1 MSRVA
6 LLALLA
12 QYVGAWK
19 FEDGP
24 GRSWEV
30 PHASFAVLVE
40 RRCHRLILRR
50 DSSCATLALAG
61 ARRQAENRL
70 SRGHVQLALV
80 DGCARGP
87 ARGLLWRR
95 RHCISSSVF
104 GCSVVGREGDDRRL
118 AGGRGGGLCS
128 STFCS
133 SCATTRCGDSTP
145 SLAGPSDLSR
155 GGRLAIG
162 DR

>member
-1 MSRVA
+1 MKRPPAPRIDKTAQEKMRRVA

-12 QYVGAWK
+12 QSVGAWK

-30 PHASFAVLVE
+30 RVPLPHTCFAVLE
-40 RRCHRLILRR
+40 RRRHRLILRR

-95 RHCISSSVF
+95 RH
-104 GCSVVGREGDDRRL
+104 
-118 AGGRGGGLCS
+118 
-128 STFCS
+128 
-133 SCATTRCGDSTP
+133 
-145 SLAGPSDLSR
+145 
-155 GGRLAIG
+155 
-162 DR
+162 